1 MADKKTEQPEQLTLS
16 LPYEEIRKVMGRDKM
31 RGLKET
37 FTQGGIS
44 SFWVPFELISFRPG
58 YNKRRDYGDVRDLA
72 DWIKAHDNK
81 LPEPLKLDCLEDGR
95 IWVDE
100 GHRRVR
106 AVELL
111 ISEGSFDPK
120 EKVEFFPN
128 NNKVTEYQ
136 RMTMQYI
143 SNNGSKR
150 FTVLEAAE
158 VAFDLKYNYGKELT
172 DEEVAKDMGVS
183 RQTITNYIQIASAPD
198 DIKNEI
204 MRGDHSATDALA
216 LIRRQ
221 RKDKKQAES
230 KEEESHITSGAAA
243 SLPPDPLKK
252 DIEELNDLEQ
262 QAEDFNSE
270 EARANRE
277 RIAFDRLC
285 EIANEVLCNREDLM
299 TQLGKRL
306 AKDATVTITEQV
318 LDEESGELRPEATN
332 KIVVSQETELEEI
345 VIDMLIEAK
354 VGSVF
359 IYKGHSIAKSVIT
372 EPVAEPEK
380 GRYDISRPEIAQI
393 QNIIG
398 LSDKMAVRIEKLDI
412 SDGDKKDLL
421 DWIKWQQ
428 NDLWPLRDWI
438 HSNKKQNKIR

>member
-1 MADKKTEQPEQLTLS
+1 
-16 LPYEEIRKVMGRDKM
+16 
-31 RGLKET
+31 
-37 FTQGGIS
+37 
-44 SFWVPFELISFRPG
+44 VPFELISFRPG

-252 DIEELNDLEQ
+252 DIEELKDLDE
-262 QAEDFNSE
+262 QAEEFNSE
-270 EARANRE
+270 EARENRE

-285 EIANEVLCNREDLM
+285 EIANEVLCNRDDLM
-299 TQLGKRL
+299 AQLGKRL

-318 LDEESGELRPEATN
+318 LDGETGEVAPVDSL
-332 KIVVSQETELEEI
+332 KVVVSQETELEEI

-372 EPVAEPEK
+372 EPLAEKEK
-380 GRYDISRPEIAQI
+380 GIYDEQRPEIAQI
-393 QNIIG
+393 QNIIK

-412 SDGDKKDLL
+412 SDGDKKDLQ